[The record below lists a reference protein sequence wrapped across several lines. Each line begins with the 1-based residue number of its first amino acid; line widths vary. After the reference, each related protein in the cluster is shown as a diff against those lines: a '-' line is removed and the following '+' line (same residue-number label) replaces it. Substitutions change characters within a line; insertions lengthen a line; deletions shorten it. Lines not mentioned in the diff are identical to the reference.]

1 MGSAASS
8 RRGGRWPG
16 VTKVPPPGRPASL
29 RRGACRLGC
38 TPVAGRVL
46 FWLPPGRAWTPSL
59 PPCLGR
65 GMPEPWLAAPG
76 PAGAP
81 GRSGPQQ
88 ALECA
93 GRSPSPGR
101 AGLPGS
107 QIPPYSRVYELLFG
121 FFLSCPRG
129 VGDTFLLGGL
139 RFTLRLT
146 MQHRDTQ
153 TRCLIQEDVPKR
165 RKTRYFLP
173 VGKK

>member
-8 RRGGRWPG
+8 RSGGRWRG
-16 VTKVPPPGRPASL
+16 VTKGPPPGRPASL
-29 RRGACRLGC
+29 RRGARRSGC

-46 FWLPPGRAWTPSL
+46 FWLPPGRARTPSL

-65 GMPEPWLAAPG
+65 GMPEPWLVAPG
-76 PAGAP
+76 PAGAQ
-81 GRSGPQQ
+81 GRSGPQR

-107 QIPPYSRVYELLFG
+107 QIPPYSRAYELLFG

-129 VGDTFLLGGL
+129 VG
-139 RFTLRLT
+139 FTLRPT
-146 MQHRDTQ
+146 IQHRDSQ
-153 TRCLIQEDVPKR
+153 TRCLTQEDVPKR